1 MPNHKLSLLQKSY
14 KEFFLAM
21 LADHNVDSP
30 AKLTKAQK
38 SAFFTRIKNEWPIKK
53 AELLKSQT
61 VTKSKPR
68 TKKENY
74 ASLKVFKPSIAI
86 TPRAKE
92 EVKKQINRNYASERN
107 VIITKKIVSK
117 KNPLQKDDLRINFYP
132 NQFFEQQ
139 TPYQYPVV
147 KMPKANAFLK
157 LPRKGRAMGKGF
169 KEQVFYEAIVAG
181 VDNAEVGIDVHL
193 SIPYFNRPYEP
204 DIVVFDTS
212 LNLYIDIEIDE
223 PYDGYYR
230 HPTHEFVEDEKL
242 GVVKK
247 DDTRDLFFIESG
259 WVVIKFT
266 ERQVHQQEQQCIAL
280 INDVLN
286 SLRNYELQQNSSCIQ
301 ELQWSYQQAV
311 KWQKNNYREK
321 YLGIEQFG
329 KQPVGVC
336 IDVDIDDVDTV
347 EANID
352 RTKIYDTP
360 AIDENIA
367 FEEEAHKYHHKKDVT
382 GNAEYISVTTII
394 NRFFP
399 FDMDRFIQNKAKR
412 EERTE
417 EDVLNEFLKNRDEAS
432 DKGTD
437 MHLQIE
443 NFLIGEPYDANSKE
457 FKMFLEFYE
466 KIIVA
471 KGFEFVEAEKKI
483 LLEEYNIAGMIDA
496 LFKKPNKDEYLILD
510 WKRSKKL
517 VVDGYPKKYGYG
529 SATSELSHID
539 NSSYYKYALQQN
551 MYKYILEV
559 EKNMPVSSM
568 NLIVLHENYDTF
580 HRVNL
585 VNMDKEI
592 AIILNSIN
600 HKI

>member
-1 MPNHKLSLLQKSY
+1 MAKRKLSFLQVSY
-14 KEFFLAM
+14 RAFFLSM
-21 LADHNVDSP
+21 LKTYQVSSP
-30 AKLTKAQK
+30 AKLSKVKK
-38 SAFFTRIKNEWPIKK
+38 SEFFTRIKNEWTIKK
-53 AELLKSQT
+53 AELLKSQAL
-61 VTKSKPR
+61 TKSKPR

-74 ASLKVFKPSIAI
+74 ASLKGSKRLVIISPK
-86 TPRAKE
+86 AKE
-92 EVKKQINRNYASERN
+92 VVNEQKKKDYATQRN
-107 VIITKKIVSK
+107 IIIPKKIVSK
-117 KNPLQKDDLRINFYP
+117 KNPLQKDDLKINFHP
-132 NQFFEQQ
+132 NDFFQQ
-139 TPYQYPVV
+139 EAPYQYPVV
-147 KMPKANAFLK
+147 KMPNEGALLK

-181 VDNAEVGIDVHL
+181 IDNAEVGIDVHL

-204 DIVVFDTS
+204 DIVVFDKS
-212 LNLYIDIEIDE
+212 LNLYIDVEIDE

-230 HPTHEFVEDEKL
+230 NPTHEFVEDEKL
-242 GVVKK
+242 GPVKK
-247 DDTRDLFFIESG
+247 DDTRDLFFTESG

-286 SLRNYELQQNSSCIQ
+286 LLRDYKLQQNSTCIQ

-311 KWQKNNYREK
+311 KWQKINYREK

-329 KQPVGVC
+329 KQPVGLC
-336 IDVDIDDVDTV
+336 IDVDIEDLDTV
-347 EANID
+347 EANIT
-352 RTKIYDTP
+352 RTKKYDTP

-367 FEEEAHKYHHKKDVT
+367 FEEELHHYHHKKDAT
-382 GNAEYISVTTII
+382 GNANYISVTTII

-399 FDMDRFIQNKAKR
+399 FDMDRFIKNKAKR

-417 EDVLNEFLKNRDEAS
+417 EDVLNEFLKNRNEAS

-443 NFLIGEPYDANSKE
+443 NFLKGKPHNANSKE

-466 KIIVA
+466 KIIAA
-471 KGFEFVEAEKKI
+471 KGFKFIEAEKKI

-496 LFKKPNKDEYLILD
+496 LFKKPNKEEYLILD

-517 VVDGYPKKYGYG
+517 VVDGYPKKYGFG
-529 SATSELSHID
+529 SATSELSHVD

-551 MYKYILEV
+551 MYKYILEI
-559 EKNMPVSSM
+559 EENIPVSSM

-585 VNMDKEI
+585 ENMEKEI
-592 AIILNSIN
+592 GIILNSIN